1 LVNGGWWGAILT
13 ISHKETNVMTI
24 QALIDKVQE
33 EKPNSFGTDRLLG
46 FINEIEA
53 DVVHQIHDE
62 PVTYTADDMETE
74 LKAPAPYDRLYVSY
88 VKAMIDYANEEYASY
103 QNNQMQHVQDF
114 RDYLDWVVRTNQ
126 DLEEFTPVRF
136 RNVF

>member
-1 LVNGGWWGAILT
+1 
-13 ISHKETNVMTI
+13 MTI

-33 EKPNSFGTDRLLG
+33 ETPNSFGTDRLLG

-74 LKAPAPYDRLYVSY
+74 LKVPAPYDRLYVSY

-114 RDYLDWVVRTNQ
+114 GDFLDWVVRTNQ

>member
-1 LVNGGWWGAILT
+1 
-13 ISHKETNVMTI
+13 
-24 QALIDKVQE
+24 
-33 EKPNSFGTDRLLG
+33 
-46 FINEIEA
+46 
-53 DVVHQIHDE
+53 
-62 PVTYTADDMETE
+62 
-74 LKAPAPYDRLYVSY
+74 
-88 VKAMIDYANEEYASY
+88 MIDYDNEEYASY

>member
-1 LVNGGWWGAILT
+1 
-13 ISHKETNVMTI
+13 MTI
-24 QALIDKVQE
+24 QALIAKVAE
-33 EKPNSFGTDRLLG
+33 EKPNSFGNERLIN
-46 FINEIEA
+46 FINEVEA
-53 DVVHQIHDE
+53 DVTHQIHHD
-62 PVTYTADDMETE
+62 PVEYTVDDMETE
-74 LKAPAPYDRLYVSY
+74 LIAPSPYDRLYVSY

-126 DLEEFTPVRF
+126 DLEEFKPVRF